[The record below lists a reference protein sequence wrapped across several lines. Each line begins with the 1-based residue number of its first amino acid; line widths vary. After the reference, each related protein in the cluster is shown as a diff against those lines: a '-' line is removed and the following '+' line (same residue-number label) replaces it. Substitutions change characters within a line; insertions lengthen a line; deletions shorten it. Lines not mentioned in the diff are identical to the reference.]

1 MFFPKPRKI
10 KINIFFQ
17 KIFEK
22 KNIFQEIKLPKFFRV
37 CREVRLISDQVAPLE
52 NKTPGVDPKLRPFL
66 RISEMKIK
74 QGKTSSVL
82 SKVGHFLLLLW
93 VIKMRRQLQ
102 TSNIDYIKE
111 FILKQRN
118 ILTQF

>member
-10 KINIFFQ
+10 KINMFFSRKYLKKYIF
-17 KIFEK
+17 
-22 KNIFQEIKLPKFFRV
+22 NEIKLPKFFRV

-82 SKVGHFLLLLW
+82 TKVGHFLLLAFFGLS
-93 VIKMRRQLQ
+93 K
-102 TSNIDYIKE
+102 
-111 FILKQRN
+111 
-118 ILTQF
+118 

>member
-1 MFFPKPRKI
+1 MRYPV
-10 KINIFFQ
+10 
-17 KIFEK
+17 
-22 KNIFQEIKLPKFFRV
+22 PKFFRV

-82 SKVGHFLLLLW
+82 TKVGHFLLLAFFGLSNALF
-93 VIKMRRQLQ
+93 VTSKIEFSNSPIVQFSNLKCCIKA
-102 TSNIDYIKE
+102 KE
-111 FILKQRN
+111 PYKTTF
-118 ILTQF
+118 